1 MIKGLMNDGMSEF
14 EAYSKILNKIWELSS
29 FPKQLE
35 HRIHAFWLEKNTE
48 KVDYLTPNGEGIAKV
63 RRVWQWPVNKML
75 KLPQEID
82 PNNRFFSID
91 FRHKDVSDLD
101 FSNYDEEL
109 FKQSNFDTDTIWPKK
124 LPKWLNP
131 EKIMEDGKNPGLGIR
146 NLHKQGIDGKGVKV
160 CIIDQTLL
168 LSHQEYKDNLKLYE
182 EIGLHEFKSG
192 NEQKTSMHG
201 SAVSSI
207 LVGKN
212 CGVAPK
218 SDLYYV
224 GSDWWIRKDNCESM
238 VKSIERILEINKN
251 LPLNEKIRV
260 ISISGNFVDDK
271 NYNLF
276 KEKVAEAAKQGVFVI
291 TVNFTEEHNSPFNIG
306 APNIS
311 GDPDDPQSYSTS
323 SWIFGNSKEKL
334 KKPTIYFP
342 QHNRTVAGFTSD
354 SVYTHNFIGGASWQ
368 IPWIAGCYALCC
380 QVKPDITPEMFMNLA
395 FETGDILNESP
406 ECTRP
411 DKENA
416 RIVNPQRLIEKL
428 KTL

>member
-1 MIKGLMNDGMSEF
+1 M
-14 EAYSKILNKIWELSS
+14 
-29 FPKQLE
+29 
-35 HRIHAFWLEKNTE
+35 
-48 KVDYLTPNGEGIAKV
+48 
-63 RRVWQWPVNKML
+63 
-75 KLPQEID
+75 
-82 PNNRFFSID
+82 
-91 FRHKDVSDLD
+91 
-101 FSNYDEEL
+101 
-109 FKQSNFDTDTIWPKK
+109 
-124 LPKWLNP
+124 
-131 EKIMEDGKNPGLGIR
+131 
-146 NLHKQGIDGKGVKV
+146 
-160 CIIDQTLL
+160 
-168 LSHQEYKDNLKLYE
+168 SHQEYKDNLKLYE

-218 SDLYYV
+218 SDLYYIA
-224 GSDWWIRKDNCESM
+224 SDFCIDKNLCKNTIR
-238 VKSIERILEINKN
+238 SIDRILEINKN
-251 LPLNEKIRV
+251 LPQNEKIRV
-260 ISISGNFVDDK
+260 ISISRG
-271 NYNLF
+271 YNPTDFDYDLF
-276 KEKVAEAAKQGVFVI
+276 KEKIAEAAKQGVFVV
-291 TVNFTEEHNSPFNIG
+291 TVSFNRDHDLPFNTG
-306 APNIS
+306 APNIN
-311 GDPDDPQSYSTS
+311 GDPDDPKSYSTS
-323 SWIFGNSKEKL
+323 SWMPFKDKEEL
-334 KKPTIYFP
+334 PSLWFP

-406 ECTRP
+406 ENTRP